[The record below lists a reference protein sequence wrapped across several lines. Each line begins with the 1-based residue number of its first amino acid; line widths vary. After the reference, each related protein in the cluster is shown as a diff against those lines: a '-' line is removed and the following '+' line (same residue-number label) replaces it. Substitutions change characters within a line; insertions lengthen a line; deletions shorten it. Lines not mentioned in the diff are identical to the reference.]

1 MLIYSFIADYQAF
14 NLRYKD
20 NTTRDKNETKVGKQ
34 SANLGKNNEP
44 IQNRLSFLI
53 DCKSVTLHHLTILSF
68 PMVRPA
74 WGNWWILQMNMAL
87 AALFSIIVAA
97 GMAYKMM
104 VKHEPLDIMKLFKPL
119 VISIILC
126 WWYPPA
132 DTGMGN
138 SGSNWSVLDF
148 LSYIP
153 NAIGSYTHD
162 LYQAEATQIEDK
174 FAEVQELVYVRD
186 TMYHS
191 LQAQADVAHKGTS
204 DPNLIESTMEQ
215 TGVDEVTNMEKDA
228 SRLWFTSLTAGA
240 VVGIDKLVMLIAL
253 IVFRIGWWATIYC
266 QQILLG
272 MLTIFGPIQWAFSLL
287 PKWESSWAKWLT
299 RYLTVHFYGAM
310 LYFVGFYVLLLFD
323 IVLCIQVENLTAIT
337 VSEQTMAA
345 YLQNSFFSAGYLM
358 AASIVAL
365 KCLNLV
371 PDLAAWMIP
380 EGDTAFSTRN
390 FGEGVAQ
397 QAKMSATGAMTTMM
411 K

>member
-1 MLIYSFIADYQAF
+1 MAD
-14 NLRYKD
+14 N
-20 NTTRDKNETKVGKQ
+20 
-34 SANLGKNNEP
+34 
-44 IQNRLSFLI
+44 
-53 DCKSVTLHHLTILSF
+53 ILSDF
-68 PMVRPA
+68 GINLLEEEVDDVIFQTNEFLCDATFTGSQGPF
-74 WGNWWILQMNMAL
+74 WWILQMCMAL
-87 AALFSIIVAA
+87 AALFAIIMAA

-104 VKHEPLDIMKLFKPL
+104 VKNEPLDVMKLFRPL
-119 VISIILC
+119 AVAIVMT

-132 DTGMGN
+132 DTGMHN
-138 SGSNWSVLDF
+138 SGSSWCVLDF

-162 LYQAEATQIEDK
+162 LYQAEAAQIGDK
-174 FAEVQELVYVRD
+174 FEEVQQLIFVRD
-186 TMYHS
+186 TLYTS
-191 LQAQADVAHKGTS
+191 LQAQADVARAGTM
-204 DPNLIESTMEQ
+204 DPALIESTMEQ

-228 SRLWFTSLTAGA
+228 SKLWFTSLVSGA
-240 VVGIDKLVMLIAL
+240 TVCIDKIVMVIAL

-287 PKWESSWAKWLT
+287 PKWEGAWAKWMI

-337 VSEQTMAA
+337 QNEATMAA

-390 FGEGVAQ
+390 FGESVAQ
-397 QAKMSATGAMTTMM
+397 QAKMSTTGAISSMM
-411 K
+411 R

>member
-1 MLIYSFIADYQAF
+1 MGD
-14 NLRYKD
+14 D
-20 NTTRDKNETKVGKQ
+20 
-34 SANLGKNNEP
+34 
-44 IQNRLSFLI
+44 
-53 DCKSVTLHHLTILSF
+53 ILSDF
-68 PMVRPA
+68 GIHLLEEEIDDVIFQTNEFLCDATFTGTQGPF
-74 WGNWWILQMNMAL
+74 WWILQMCMAL
-87 AALFSIIVAA
+87 AALFAIIMAA

-104 VKHEPLDIMKLFKPL
+104 VKKEPLDVMKLFKPL
-119 VISIILC
+119 AVAVIMS

-132 DTGMGN
+132 DTGITN
-138 SGSNWSVLDF
+138 SGSSWCVLDF

-162 LYQAEATQIEDK
+162 LYQAEALQITDK
-174 FAEVQELVYVRD
+174 FEEVQQLIYVRD
-186 TMYHS
+186 TMYTS
-191 LQAQADVAHKGTS
+191 LQAQADIARSGTM
-204 DPNLIESTMEQ
+204 DPALVESTMEQ
-215 TGVDEVTNMEKDA
+215 TGVDEVTEMEKDA
-228 SRLWFTSLTAGA
+228 SRLWFTSLVSGA
-240 VVGIDKLVMLIAL
+240 TVCLDKIVMVIAL
-253 IVFRIGWWATIYC
+253 IVYRIGWWATIYC

-287 PKWESSWAKWLT
+287 PKWEGAWAKWMT

-337 VSEQTMAA
+337 ASEQTMAA
-345 YLQNSFFSAGYLM
+345 YLQDSFFSAGYLM

-397 QAKMSATGAMTTMM
+397 QAKMSATGAMHSLMR
-411 K
+411 